1 MKRVEEILRLS
12 QVSIGGDFSSEAI
25 SDFSAEH
32 TMRNDTV
39 PFTWGVPFTG
49 NCRDLGA
56 NSRGRAQRAA
66 QPVRLASPPML
77 PRHADVGETGQS
89 NGDDAVMPTVSS
101 SQFWARFCQCQAK
114 LISVPAAEKRLGLP
128 SKFQNFTKFSITLNV
143 STHA

>member
-32 TMRNDTV
+32 TMMRNDTV
-39 PFTWGVPFTG
+39 PFTWTG

-56 NSRGRAQRAA
+56 DSRGRAQRAA

-128 SKFQNFTKFSITLNV
+128 SKFQKFTRFSIILNV
-143 STHA
+143 SSHT